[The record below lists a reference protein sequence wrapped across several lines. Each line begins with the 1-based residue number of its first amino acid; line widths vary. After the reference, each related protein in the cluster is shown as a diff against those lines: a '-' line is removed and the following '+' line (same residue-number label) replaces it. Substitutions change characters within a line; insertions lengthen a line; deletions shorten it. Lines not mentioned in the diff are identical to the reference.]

1 MGYNDGGAMV
11 VPLGLVAN
19 EFFDPRASLWLA
31 TCGAFGSIMGQCDAR
46 YPPNTVAII
55 CSILAIVT
63 CCPSICG
70 GTISHPQFSNR

>member
-31 TCGAFGSIMGQCDAR
+31 TCGAFGSNLGQCDAR
-46 YPPNTVAII
+46 
-55 CSILAIVT
+55 
-63 CCPSICG
+63 
-70 GTISHPQFSNR
+70 